1 MIPQGFLNSLCFIVP
16 NQRTNPA
23 ITAIIESII
32 NLLSK
37 GTLQIRDVVPITKR
51 ILKILLHTILPI
63 AIPAL
68 PRFAAVTE
76 VTSSGSDVPKAT
88 IVKPINRSLIPK

>member
-1 MIPQGFLNSLCFIVP
+1 MYELIQGGE
-16 NQRTNPA
+16 RTYYIDCPA
-23 ITAIIESII
+23 KIGIYKCSENEVYIIDSG
-32 NLLSK
+32 NDK
-37 GTLQIRDVVPITKR
+37 DAGKR
-51 ILKILLHTILPI
+51 ILKILLPTILPI